1 MNAEL
6 KRTLKRAAWLLG
18 IFLVFI
24 LIVSAVERKE
34 ESRVAR
40 MDVSIEPLPG
50 GYLLIDAADVR
61 QLIKRSFGYHLE
73 EQPVGILDVERV
85 ERVLEEDPFVLDAE
99 VHIDAKNEVKIEVL
113 QREPVLR
120 IIDDNGLDYYL
131 DSEGM
136 KLPLSKHFTARVL
149 VATGN
154 IPPHSP
160 DFLQRKKHL
169 LKDLFQLAKLILADE
184 FLKSLL
190 EQIYV
195 NQGEFVLIPKVGD
208 QKILLGK
215 FENVED
221 KLERLNIFY
230 QKGIPYEGW
239 QKYKTINLKFKN
251 QVVCGKV

>member
-1 MNAEL
+1 
-6 KRTLKRAAWLLG
+6 
-18 IFLVFI
+18 
-24 LIVSAVERKE
+24 
-34 ESRVAR
+34 
-40 MDVSIEPLPG
+40 
-50 GYLLIDAADVR
+50 
-61 QLIKRSFGYHLE
+61 
-73 EQPVGILDVERV
+73 
-85 ERVLEEDPFVLDAE
+85 
-99 VHIDAKNEVKIEVL
+99 
-113 QREPVLR
+113 LR